1 MTLPSLNPALS
12 TSVCSCPCLQCSF
25 PCIWGRQF
33 MACRPNST
41 PRLLS
46 VSINK
51 LWLVH
56 SHTLSTV
63 LSVNAFAG
71 QWQAWI
77 VRTETT
83 WAAKPKIFTI
93 RSFSGKKKKKI
104 ANPSPRLWSGW
115 FYLVTQNRC
124 SSQMFKERSSL
135 TVHPRI
141 APCHKSCHLVLWS
154 L

>member
-1 MTLPSLNPALS
+1 MTLPSLNPALG
-12 TSVCSCPCLQCSF
+12 TSICSSPYLQCSF
-25 PCIWGRQF
+25 PYICGWQF
-33 MACRPNST
+33 MAYRPNST

-51 LWLVH
+51 IWLVH
-56 SHTLSTV
+56 SHTLSTI

-71 QWQAWI
+71 QWQTCI

-83 WAAKPKIFTI
+83 WAAKPIIFTI
-93 RSFSGKKKKKI
+93 WSFSGKKKKKI

-115 FYLVTQNRC
+115 FYLVTQKRC
-124 SSQMFKERSSL
+124 PFQMFKERSCL
-135 TVHPRI
+135 TIHSRI
-141 APCHKSCHLVLWS
+141 APCHKPCHLVLRS